1 MVKKDWFIWEMK
13 GVQRVR
19 SKNQK
24 SPGEVRVSNRKSW
37 LVVPECSQHKECSHC
52 NEYWNM
58 FFDFWLYSKKTVHP
72 TCGKSLSLVKCNMPL
87 GTENAELNRYIGLL
101 FSNNDRGLEVLN
113 RHGQKSLNTNI
124 IILIRSVT
132 DNINSQLIHL
142 HLYV

>member
-1 MVKKDWFIWEMK
+1 MSTET
-13 GVQRVR
+13 
-19 SKNQK
+19 
-24 SPGEVRVSNRKSW
+24 
-37 LVVPECSQHKECSHC
+37 CSLTS
-52 NEYWNM
+52 
-58 FFDFWLYSKKTVHP
+58 DFKKTVHP
-72 TCGKSLSLVKCNMPL
+72 TCGENLSLVKCNMPL